1 MDEDSQQILK
11 TSSSSGEISAAFVN
25 VSDVFTQY
33 AEIPTSG
40 FNTLYKAQRFG
51 KWFVLKGL
59 KEEYRDSAVH
69 RELLSKEF
77 ALGILLSHE
86 NIVRYYSKETDPV
99 VGDCI
104 VMEFVDGETLSEFMK
119 SSPPQA
125 VCERIALQ
133 LLRAMAYYQS
143 LQIVHRDLKPD
154 NILITRNGNNVK
166 IIDFG
171 LSDADF
177 STVLKQ
183 PAGSP
188 KYMAPEQSKEDV
200 EIDARADL
208 YAFALIV
215 RNLCPKMPYAWR
227 QVVWRCAQSDREHR
241 PANAEVAM
249 RLLARSQK
257 RRIVLL
263 SLGALSFALLLV
275 ASLFQWVVRPYFE
288 KKTGPAKIIV
298 EKSVSFGRQNDSDAS
313 LQSQP
318 STKDTVVLYKGKAEL
333 TNEMKQFLEQQA
345 KNYFQPFWEVYHK
358 HDERIN
364 QLLAGVGGDAQQDL
378 EMYRELFSIYNELWT
393 NHVAT
398 VDTKTI
404 PALKRKFPEAQYVE
418 QFAITSAYYKA
429 SDVMSNE
436 GTMALVSI
444 YSAIAQYDK

>member
-1 MDEDSQQILK
+1 MDEDRQQILK

-86 NIVRYYSKETDPV
+86 NIVRYYNKETDPV

-119 SSPPQA
+119 SSPSQA

-188 KYMAPEQSKEDV
+188 KYMAPEQSKEGI

-215 RNLCPKMPYAWR
+215 RNLWPKMPYAWR
-227 QVVWRCAQSDREHR
+227 QVVRGCAQYERENR

-249 RLLARSQK
+249 QLLARLQK

-263 SLGALSFALLLV
+263 SLGALSFALLVV
-275 ASLFQWVVRPYFE
+275 AALFQWVVRPYFE

-298 EKSVSFGRQNDSDAS
+298 EKSVQNVMGDS

-318 STKDTVVLYKGKAEL
+318 STKDTVVLYKDKAEL

-378 EMYRELFSIYNELWT
+378 EMYRELLSIYDELWT

-398 VDTKTI
+398 VDTKII

-436 GTMALVSI
+436 GTMALASI
-444 YSAIAQYDK
+444 YSAIDQYDKCF